1 MSTIEYSYKH
11 PDLDV
16 PIECTLDCEPPQRG
30 AREHGTGLQ
39 LEPDYDASA
48 ELTSARVGGVE
59 IGPLLSDELVETIQQ
74 AALAWLQEP
83 NL

>member
-1 MSTIEYSYKH
+1 MTTIEYSYKH

-59 IGPLLSDELVETIQQ
+59 IITLLSEDLVYEIQS
-74 AALAWLQEP
+74 AALRHLQEP
-83 NL
+83 CL